1 MRKASYQVI
10 NLNEQ
15 RSTLFG
21 IDQEKTKFIDGNL
34 ITAVG
39 HLSEVNSVT
48 DSFGERNDPL
58 FIMIE
63 KGFYVRSRDP
73 NQSLKYRYSQTPFS
87 KDHVK
92 IEFDYIDNYIAN
104 HEIGLE
110 RIYGNN
116 ILGSFS
122 NVVVSLKGK
131 SFAIGFEKAPGSEA
145 WEESDR
151 QIEDR
156 YDWMIRRNYS
166 TEVPFTEE
174 EKVVPQLLILPTV
187 YQFTSNK
194 TPYVVIEHWKF
205 VKDKYKPEEGEKPVR
220 HYMVIS
226 PNKPIKHVQASRLT
240 QEVISYE

>member
-10 NLNEQ
+10 DLDEQ

-21 IDQEKTKFIDGNL
+21 IDQEKVKFIDGNL

-39 HLSEVNSVT
+39 HLSEVNSVV

-63 KGFYVRSRDP
+63 KGFYMRSRNP
-73 NQSLKYRYSQTPFS
+73 NQPLRYRYSQTPFS
-87 KDHVK
+87 KEHVK
-92 IEFDYIDNYIAN
+92 VEFDYTDNYIIN

-110 RIYGNN
+110 RIYGNH

-131 SFAIGFEKAPGSEA
+131 SFAIGFEKIFSNEVWEA
-145 WEESDR
+145 NDH
-151 QIEDR
+151 QNEDR
-156 YDWMIRRNYS
+156 HNWMIRRNYS
-166 TEVPFTEE
+166 TEVPFTIE
-174 EKVVPQLLILPTV
+174 EKIETHLLILPTV

-220 HYMVIS
+220 HYMAIS
-226 PNKPIKHVQASRLT
+226 PNKPIKHVQSPRLT